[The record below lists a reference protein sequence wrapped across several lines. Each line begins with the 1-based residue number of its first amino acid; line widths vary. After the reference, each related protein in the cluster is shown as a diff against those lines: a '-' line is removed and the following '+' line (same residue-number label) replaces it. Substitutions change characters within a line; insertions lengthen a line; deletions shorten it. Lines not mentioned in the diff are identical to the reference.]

1 LKLRAFGGLLFL
13 VVIMAAAIF
22 VSAWTADYW
31 QAWIFL
37 SVFAVSAL
45 SITVYLMRKD
55 PELLKRRMQAGPVAE
70 HDRSQKVIQSF
81 ASLAFIATIVVP
93 AIDHRFGWSDVPT
106 WVVVIG
112 DALITLGFVVVFFVF
127 RENTFAS
134 ATIEVGAGQRTIS
147 TGPYALVRHPMYAGA
162 LVMLAGTP
170 LALGSWWGLLT
181 IAPMTLVIVQRLI
194 AEERFLAKN
203 LGGYADY
210 WSAVRYR
217 LIPFVW

>member
-1 LKLRAFGGLLFL
+1 
-13 VVIMAAAIF
+13 MAAAIF
-22 VSAWTADYW
+22 ASAWSVDYW

-37 SVFAVSAL
+37 TVFAVAAL
-45 SITVYLMRKD
+45 AITLYLIRHD
-55 PELLKRRMQAGPVAE
+55 PELLQRRMQAGPSAE
-70 HDRSQKVIQSF
+70 HDRAQKIIQSL
-81 ASLAFIATIVVP
+81 ASLTFIATIVVP
-93 AIDHRFGWSDVPT
+93 AIDHRFRWSSVPI
-106 WVVVIG
+106 WVVAIG
-112 DALITLGFVVVFFVF
+112 DALVTLGFVVVFFVF

-181 IAPMTLVIVQRLI
+181 LAPMTWVIVRRLI
-194 AEERFLAKN
+194 AEESFLAKN
-203 LGGYADY
+203 LGGYTDY
-210 WSAVRYR
+210 CSAVRYR